1 MCGGACLSLS
11 SPPEAIPTAFWS
23 PLFVQES
30 HLVLFQGFL
39 LNNREIGHFAF
50 HSVTGVVFIF
60 RDELVYSLKV
70 SGRVGSKF
78 RHHHRF
84 PPRSADITII
94 R

>member
-11 SPPEAIPTAFWS
+11 SSPEAIPTAFWS